1 MSNIRLRL
9 PDSLHEAVRQIA
21 EEDGVSINQFIT
33 TAVAE
38 KVAVM
43 KAEQLFQA
51 RAAQGSR
58 ARYEAALAA
67 VPDVPPDE
75 HDRIDPAGKPAA
87 SSARDESAESGQ

>member
-38 KVAVM
+38 KVAVL

-75 HDRIDPAGKPAA
+75 HDRRTSTDSPPA
-87 SSARDESAESGQ
+87 SSACDEAAESGQ